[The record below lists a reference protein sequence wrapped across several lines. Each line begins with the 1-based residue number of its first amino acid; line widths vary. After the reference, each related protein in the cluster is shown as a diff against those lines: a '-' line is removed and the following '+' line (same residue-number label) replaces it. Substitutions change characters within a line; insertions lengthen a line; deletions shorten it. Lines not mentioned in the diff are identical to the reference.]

1 MQWVIGL
8 IAVTVVPLWMIL
20 WWIPRCNAIGVRKA
34 RDRTAREGESLAL
47 LGEAASS
54 LVRSQVDITPAQHG
68 ALA

>member
-1 MQWVIGL
+1 MEWVIAL

-34 RDRTAREGESLAL
+34 KDRTAREGEPLTL

-54 LVRSQVDITPAQHG
+54 LARRSQVDVTPA
-68 ALA
+68 